1 MKNYITLCL
10 LVLSLC
16 SFSSCCSKKETTK
29 QAKQPLVK
37 SFEILINDNNINMVN
52 EKSMIIDT
60 EEKLKEFYAGL
71 NATRSPGFE
80 TPKVDFTTQSVI
92 VVAMGQQ
99 STGGYSV
106 SAPRYNLEQ
115 HTYEFSYVK
124 PSPNAPV
131 TMSMTTPGIVI
142 LANQSANRMSIRVTE
157 K

>member
-1 MKNYITLCL
+1 
-10 LVLSLC
+10 
-16 SFSSCCSKKETTK
+16 
-29 QAKQPLVK
+29 
-37 SFEILINDNNINMVN
+37 
-52 EKSMIIDT
+52 MIIDT
-60 EEKLKEFYAGL
+60 EEKLKEFYTVL

-115 HTYEFSYVK
+115 HTYEFYYIK

>member
-10 LVLSLC
+10 LALSLC

-29 QAKQPLVK
+29 QAKQPIVN
-37 SFEILINDNNINMVN
+37 SFEILINDSNINMVD

-60 EEKLKEFYAGL
+60 EEKLKEFYTGL

-80 TPKVDFTTQSVI
+80 IPKVDFTTQSVI

-99 STGGYSV
+99 NTGGYSV
-106 SAPRYNLEQ
+106 SAPSYNLEQ
-115 HTYEFSYVK
+115 ETYVFSYLS

-131 TMSMTTPGIVI
+131 TMSLTTPGIVI
-142 LANQSANRMSIRVTE
+142 LVNQKAGDISFRVN
-157 K
+157 KK